1 MANSSAAAALIA
13 ANHLPAGINEATLF
27 PGLHPPLSPPAVIT
41 QWLQMLEPSQESW
54 GNVQGLANPGRQ
66 QDYSIRASCIVGVLT
81 SPLDSSNETAGSYI

>member
-41 QWLQMLEPSQESW
+41 QWLQMLEPSQ
-54 GNVQGLANPGRQ
+54 GNVGERAGIGQPREAAGL
-66 QDYSIRASCIVGVLT
+66 LH
-81 SPLDSSNETAGSYI
+81 